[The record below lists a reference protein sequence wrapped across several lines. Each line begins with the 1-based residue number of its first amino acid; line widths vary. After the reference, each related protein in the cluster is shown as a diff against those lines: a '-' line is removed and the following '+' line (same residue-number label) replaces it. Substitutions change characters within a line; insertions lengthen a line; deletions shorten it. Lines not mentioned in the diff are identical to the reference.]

1 MPPSWPP
8 WNRKYAVGTA
18 TNRISGGWMTA
29 VNIPDWRTARTAK
42 MQPSTY
48 DAAKTMLS
56 SLSPEPA
63 S

>member
-1 MPPSWPP
+1 MSVSRAP
-8 WNRKYAVGTA
+8 WNRKYADGTA

-29 VNIPDWRTARTAK
+29 VNIPDWRTTSTAE
-42 MQPSTY
+42 MQPSAY

-56 SLSPEPA
+56 SLSPAPA